1 MESVLG
7 RLSLF
12 RAGEM
17 GTRIQ
22 ESHLSC
28 QHYAPTL
35 NSGEAHSAALV
46 ARFAAGR
53 TLAVRRRGA
62 ASPTSRRPALSSASE
77 SIAASCNRAEREA
90 LAERYYPFAFC
101 EKEQGY
107 GDGCRLWHLNVVVLT
122 YSRDSDQ

>member
-28 QHYAPTL
+28 QHNAPTL
-35 NSGEAHSAALV
+35 NPGEARSAALV
-46 ARFAAGR
+46 AQFAAGR
-53 TLAVRRRGA
+53 ALAVRRRLLPNKPPPSA
-62 ASPTSRRPALSSASE
+62 A
-77 SIAASCNRAEREA
+77 
-90 LAERYYPFAFC
+90 
-101 EKEQGY
+101 Q
-107 GDGCRLWHLNVVVLT
+107 RLRVPRGIL
-122 YSRDSDQ
+122 